1 MKLYSIE
8 PDGSFRE
15 YVKTPFQQGN
25 LESTL
30 ERWLERNAHAIL
42 EEQSLLIIGR
52 QVATNLGS
60 IIDLLAVDRHGDIVV
75 IELKR
80 DKTPRETLAQALEYA
95 SFVEGLDADQLEA
108 VFRAYNDDDEANLAA
123 QHREYF
129 GLAETDAISF
139 NKDQKIVIVGQ
150 EVTKEIRQTS
160 SFLRAKGL
168 GVTCVEFAFFT
179 EEDGRQLLSNEV
191 VVGREAK
198 GGTQVLSGTMPTID
212 ERIFEES
219 LDEYGQLFF
228 HRLLEFVKSEEY
240 QINWGTNGFSF
251 NAKHGNG
258 YVALAFCYRPNS
270 VYGQSLYT
278 VLYRQGGALAKAG
291 VPQDIVEKLVE
302 NARQTRLFTSA
313 GNELKVRVDRAF
325 SDDEFSQLSGW
336 LRAVAFAINE
346 HGVTTPSELSDW
358 QKFCR
363 EQRLL
368 GKDFKEIGVLWR
380 SRKMDP

>member
-8 PDGSFRE
+8 PDGSFKE
-15 YVKTPFQQGN
+15 YVKTPFQHGN
-25 LESTL
+25 QESTL
-30 ERWLERNAHAIL
+30 ERWLEHNADAIL
-42 EEQSLLIIGR
+42 EDHSLLIIGR

-60 IIDLLAVDRHGDIVV
+60 VIDLLAVDRHGDVVV

-80 DKTPRETLAQALEYA
+80 DRTPRETLAQALEYA

-108 VFRAYNDDDEANLAA
+108 IFRAYNDDDEANLAA
-123 QHREYF
+123 QHRDYF
-129 GLAETDAISF
+129 ALAESDAVSF

-168 GVTCVEFAFFT
+168 GVMCVEFAFFT
-179 EEDGRQLLSNEV
+179 EEDGRQLLSNEI
-191 VVGREAK
+191 VVGREAT
-198 GGTQVLSGTMPTID
+198 GGGQVVSGTLPPID
-212 ERIFEES
+212 ERQFEES
-219 LDEYGQLFF
+219 LDEYGRPFF
-228 HRLLEFVKSEEY
+228 HRLLEFAKSEEY
-240 QINWGTNGFSF
+240 QINWGTNGYSL

-291 VPQDIVEKLVE
+291 IPHDIVEKLVE
-302 NARQTRLFTSA
+302 NARQTRLFTAA
-313 GNELKVRVDRAF
+313 GNELKVKVDRAF
-325 SDDEFSQLSGW
+325 SDDEFAQLNGW
-336 LRAVAFAINE
+336 LRAVAAAIQE
-346 HGVTTPSELSDW
+346 HGVSTPSALSDW
-358 QKFCR
+358 QEFCR

-368 GKDFKEIGVLWR
+368 GKNFKEIGALWQA
-380 SRKMDP
+380 RKMET